1 LPVPPAR
8 LHIVSMRVL
17 VGTSGYNYP
26 EWKGTFY
33 PEKLPAAKM
42 LAYYAQRLPAV
53 EINYTFYR
61 MPNAK
66 TVAAWAETTPPE
78 FTFVLKAPRRITHDS
93 RLKFVD
99 KPLAYFCETAA
110 SLGPKLGPLLFQ
122 LPPNFKKDI
131 DRLRYVLP
139 LIPAGLRCAF
149 EFRHPS
155 WFSVE
160 VYEVLRAHNVAL
172 CIADTEEAT
181 TALVVTADFGYFRLR
196 DEGYKKEDVERWA
209 AKVQELGQGWRDA
222 FVFFKHEES
231 GIGAK
236 LALQFKELIA

>member
-1 LPVPPAR
+1 
-8 LHIVSMRVL
+8 
-17 VGTSGYNYP
+17 
-26 EWKGTFY
+26 
-33 PEKLPAAKM
+33 
-42 LAYYAQRLPAV
+42 
-53 EINYTFYR
+53 
-61 MPNAK
+61 
-66 TVAAWAETTPPE
+66 VAAWAETTPPE

-99 KPLAYFCETAA
+99 KPLANFCETAA

-139 LIPAGLRCAF
+139 LIPSGLRCAF

-155 WFSVE
+155 WFSAE

-172 CIADTEEAT
+172 CIADTEEVT

-209 AKVQELGQGWRDA
+209 AKVQELGQGSRDA

-231 GIGAK
+231 
-236 LALQFKELIA
+236 

>member
-1 LPVPPAR
+1 
-8 LHIVSMRVL
+8 MRVL

-26 EWKGTFY
+26 EWRGTFY
-33 PEKLPAAKM
+33 PEKLPAAQM
-42 LAYYAQRLPAV
+42 LGYYAQRLPAV

-66 TVAAWAETTPPE
+66 TVAGWVDATPLE

-110 SLGPKLGPLLFQ
+110 GLGPKLGPLLFQ
-122 LPPNFKKDI
+122 LPPNFKKDTE
-131 DRLRYVLP
+131 RLRYFLP
-139 LIPAGLRCAF
+139 LLPAGVRCAF
-149 EFRHPS
+149 EFRHAS
-155 WFSVE
+155 WFSAD
-160 VYEVLRAHNVAL
+160 VYELLRAHNAAL

-181 TALVVTADFGYFRLR
+181 TATIVTADFGYFRLR
-196 DEGYKKEDVERWA
+196 DEGYQKNDMERWA
-209 AKVQELGQGWRDA
+209 AKVKDLGQGWNDA

-231 GIGAK
+231 GVGAK
-236 LALQFKELIA
+236 LALQFAQLIG